1 MLLCHVSATNVMEHN
16 MLGETPR
23 RNPQQNHEK
32 QVSHMNQV
40 TVMTL
45 MLWIIKEAPTL
56 ILSYLTEH

>member
-1 MLLCHVSATNVMEHN
+1 MEHN